1 VTWSAFAICWD
12 GGWIS
17 GSLEGV
23 ECCSDDGGV
32 AVTDSVGGFG
42 LRIKAVKVRD
52 VVGVRHLLGWWLD
65 QWQLGGSGVL
75 Q

>member
-1 VTWSAFAICWD
+1 MSCEND
-12 GGWIS
+12 G
-17 GSLEGV
+17 
-23 ECCSDDGGV
+23 GGV